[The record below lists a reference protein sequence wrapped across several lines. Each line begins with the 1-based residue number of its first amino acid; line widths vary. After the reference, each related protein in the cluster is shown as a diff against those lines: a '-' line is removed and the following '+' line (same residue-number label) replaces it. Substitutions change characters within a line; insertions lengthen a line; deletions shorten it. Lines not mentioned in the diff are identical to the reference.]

1 MDDYR
6 FRIINTCLTACCWKV
21 IKMIGLIL
29 ETTDKIFNTAIVLDG
44 YVITLWQIFIY
55 TSLIS
60 IMGYFIAR
68 SMK

>member
-1 MDDYR
+1 MIAL
-6 FRIINTCLTACCWKV
+6 II
-21 IKMIGLIL
+21 